1 MILSFCLFLLLFVI
15 IGFTSSFY
23 KKNSANDYLLASQ
36 SIKPWLVGL
45 AAVATNNSGYMF
57 IGLIGFTFKFGLSSM
72 WLMIGMIMGDFSS
85 SLYFHKKF
93 REITQIN
100 RVMSFSS
107 AISSWNG
114 QHHKKVQVIGGLVT
128 FIFLATYAAAQ
139 LTAGGKALFVMFG
152 WDYNIGIYLGGLII
166 LIYCFSGGIRASIWT
181 NTAQSFVMILSMGLL
196 LFFAIEKIGG
206 FNNYI
211 NKLSLISPNYLSIF
225 PRQIAGIGDNKFLF
239 LLFFLGW
246 FLGGVCV
253 IGQPHIMLNFM
264 TMEKPEDI
272 SKVRIYYY
280 SWYVIF
286 SSLTI
291 ACGLASRIL
300 IDNSVDFD
308 TELAMPNMARMLL
321 PEVLLGVVLAGLFS
335 ATMSTADSQILS
347 CASALTN
354 DILKR
359 KSYVATKI
367 STIISASL
375 SIFIALYANNSVFT
389 MAMFSWSVLASV
401 FAPLFIIYSFNYKLS
416 QNESLSV
423 MLSGLFAT
431 FVWVAFGLNGLIYES
446 AIGLLSG
453 LSCFAIIKL
462 FKKNK

>member
-1 MILSFCLFLLLFVI
+1 MIASFSFFLLLFI
-15 IGFTSSFY
+15 AIGFVSSLY

-57 IGLIGFTFKFGLSSM
+57 IGLIGFTYKFGLSSM
-72 WLMIGMIMGDFSS
+72 WLMIGMIMGDFLA

-93 REITQIN
+93 REITQIHH
-100 RVMSFSS
+100 VMSFSS
-107 AISSWNG
+107 AISNWNG
-114 QHHKKVQVIGGLVT
+114 QHHKKVQIIGGLVT
-128 FIFLATYAAAQ
+128 FVFLATYAAAQ

-152 WDYNIGIYLGGLII
+152 WDYNIGICLGGLII
-166 LIYCFSGGIRASIWT
+166 LIYCFCGGIRASIWA
-181 NTAQSFVMILSMGLL
+181 NTAQSFVMIVSMGLL
-196 LFFAIEKIGG
+196 LYFAIDKLGG
-206 FNNYI
+206 FGNYI
-211 NKLSLISPNYLSIF
+211 NKLSLISPNYLSII
-225 PRQIAGIGDNKFLF
+225 PREIAGIGDNKFLF

-272 SKVRIYYY
+272 SKVRLYYY

-291 ACGLASRIL
+291 ACGLASRII
-300 IDNSVDFD
+300 IDNSINFD
-308 TELAMPNMARMLL
+308 SELAMPNMARMLL
-321 PEVLLGVVLAGLFS
+321 PDILLGVVLAGLFS

-359 KSYVATKI
+359 KSYVVTKI
-367 STIISASL
+367 ATIISALL
-375 SIFIALYANNSVFT
+375 SMFVALYANNSVFT

-401 FAPLFIIYSFNYKLS
+401 FAPLFIIYSLNYRLT

-431 FVWVAFGLNGLIYES
+431 LVWVAFGLNGLVYES

-453 LSCFAIIKL
+453 LSCFMIIKF
-462 FKKNK
+462 FKKY